1 MSALGGLLPHLLLF
15 FAVTLGVGAVN
26 LALSEPLDRGFG
38 REFANYA
45 VVVAGGIAAFTAVV
59 MGLSALFL

>member
-1 MSALGGLLPHLLLF
+1 MTDLGGFLPHLLLF
-15 FAVTLGVGAVN
+15 LAVTLGVGAVN
-26 LALSEPLDRGFG
+26 LTLSEPLERGFA

-45 VVVAGGIAAFTAVV
+45 VVVGGGIAAFTAVI